1 MSNTISRLTAGL
13 LALAAALLL
22 LPIGCFAAGVQIA
35 VGTASDIREGK
46 EFTVTVGFS
55 ADSEIGRVAAVLAYS
70 ADDVEFVGSSY
81 AQGGGGILN
90 ISGTPDSST
99 KEMNIP
105 VVFRA
110 KNGGTSHINVTNGS
124 VMSPEGKMLG
134 DLLTAELAVTAEGE
148 PRPLPPAEA
157 EDSLWE
163 ETPSLPETAVS
174 IAEEQ
179 ADSSSESESLPAQ
192 DSSVTES
199 SSVPDDGGLARL
211 KSLTVSAGKL
221 KPDFSPD
228 VFEYEVT
235 VPPETEYISVD
246 AELKDRYDTIWYE
259 GSEYLGIGM
268 TPWTI
273 TVTTPDGTVS
283 HAYFIRVNRHTADY
297 SEPEEESSEV
307 QALTEVSSSEVLEK
321 LEEDNVTRRSVS
333 QTPAP
338 HEEKVTLREKITP
351 ILIIAVCVIIAA
363 VGIIVLRIRSRSNNS
378 FRK

>member
-1 MSNTISRLTAGL
+1 MNCYELKNYCRTAL
-13 LALAAALLL
+13 PLAVWRE
-22 LPIGCFAAGVQIA
+22 LPQPLYQPEHRHDCVEMVFVEHGAGWCAVNGCRYPMLRG
-35 VGTASDIREGK
+35 D
-46 EFTVTVGFS
+46 
-55 ADSEIGRVAAVLAYS
+55 LY
-70 ADDVEFVGSSY
+70 
-81 AQGGGGILN
+81 
-90 ISGTPDSST
+90 
-99 KEMNIP
+99 
-105 VVFRA
+105 
-110 KNGGTSHINVTNGS
+110 
-124 VMSPEGKMLG
+124 VMSESDRHAFSCDRGFVFFNIMFSR

-157 EDSLWE
+157 EDSSRE

-179 ADSSSESESLPAQ
+179 ADSSSQAESLPAQ